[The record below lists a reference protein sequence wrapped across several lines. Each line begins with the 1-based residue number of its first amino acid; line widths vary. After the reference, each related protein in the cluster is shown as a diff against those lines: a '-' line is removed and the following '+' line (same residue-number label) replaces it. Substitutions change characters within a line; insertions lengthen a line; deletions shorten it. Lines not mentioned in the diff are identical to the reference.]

1 MRFIRDNLLPS
12 EQILRRTMT
21 NEQIEK
27 FLYPNHIAKQQV
39 KINFKNRNPI
49 VGIFIEMQDTNEL
62 KVKNFW
68 RVVTEKNIDSWKKSK
83 DINLV
88 KIFNGVE
95 FTKLAIAS

>member
-1 MRFIRDNLLPS
+1 MLSLKKIQTR
-12 EQILRRTMT
+12 EMT

-27 FLYPNHIAKQQV
+27 FLYPNHIAKQYV

-49 VGIFIEMQDTNEL
+49 VGMFIEWPDTKEL
-62 KVKNFW
+62 KEKNFW
-68 RVVTEKNIDSWKKSK
+68 RVVTEKNIETWQKSR

-88 KIFNGVE
+88 KIFNGSD